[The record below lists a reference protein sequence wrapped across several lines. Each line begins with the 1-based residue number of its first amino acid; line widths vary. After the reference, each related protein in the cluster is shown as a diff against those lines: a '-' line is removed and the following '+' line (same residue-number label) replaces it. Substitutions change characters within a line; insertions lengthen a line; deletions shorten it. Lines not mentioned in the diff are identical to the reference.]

1 MPPDDADPETF
12 DLPLPRRGT
21 MLYAFTRPVL
31 SGWLKL
37 VIDADSRKVLGAHHV
52 GYGAKDAFQYIDYL
66 IRRPEGFTMDEMG
79 LNELFLNP
87 EHFIQLCRLRAGNAR
102 LRHL

>member
-12 DLPLPRRGT
+12 ALPAAEGS
-21 MLYAFTRPVL
+21 MLYAFTRPIL

-37 VIDADSRKVLGAHHV
+37 VIDADSPQGPRCAP
-52 GYGAKDAFQYIDYL
+52 
-66 IRRPEGFTMDEMG
+66 RRLRGQGRLPVHRLPDPPAEGFTIDEMAE

-87 EHFIQLCRLRAGNAR
+87 EHFIQLCRLRAAGQP
-102 LRHL
+102 